1 MNNNISSQIK
11 KHRNTKNHDILQ
23 CYTRSWLGI
32 GTTTWLIKNHQLR
45 NNSTVFEE
53 LEVSIVDLTVANAVS
68 LATQGGACTTNI
80 RQIYEYGVIIGKK
93 SLTDDM
99 NTTDEQ
105 HKNKIL

>member
-1 MNNNISSQIK
+1 
-11 KHRNTKNHDILQ
+11 
-23 CYTRSWLGI
+23 
-32 GTTTWLIKNHQLR
+32 
-45 NNSTVFEE
+45 
-53 LEVSIVDLTVANAVS
+53 VDLRVANAVS

-105 HKNKIL
+105 HKKKSSKGGPTYNPTVR